1 MKPLR
6 AAGFTLMEMMLVLLI
21 IAVIIGTGAY
31 MMTNMSQSAI

>member
-21 IAVIIGTGAY
+21 IAVIIGTGP
-31 MMTNMSQSAI
+31 T